1 MGEMNNR
8 ELFEMHQGITSEGP
22 YVNPTK
28 PPMTKQE
35 AIKKAIEVMYNNKHP
50 YKSQSTTVSG
60 AYIDYRQ
67 FAQVAQQII
76 EELGYE

>member
-1 MGEMNNR
+1 
-8 ELFEMHQGITSEGP
+8 
-22 YVNPTK
+22 
-28 PPMTKQE
+28 MTKQE

-76 EELGYE
+76 EELGYDD

>member
-1 MGEMNNR
+1 MSYTEKTDP
-8 ELFEMHQGITSEGP
+8 LSP
-22 YVNPTK
+22 NPRLRVARTAESGGVR
-28 PPMTKQE
+28 MTKQE

-76 EELGYE
+76 EELGYDD